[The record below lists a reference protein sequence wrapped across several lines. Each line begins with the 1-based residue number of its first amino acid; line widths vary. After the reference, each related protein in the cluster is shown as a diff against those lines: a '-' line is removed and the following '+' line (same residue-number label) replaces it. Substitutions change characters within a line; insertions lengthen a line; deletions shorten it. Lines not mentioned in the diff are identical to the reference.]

1 MKSNAQA
8 APLVDVPLFIR
19 QVCTWHAQK
28 RLREREIP
36 ATLAA
41 LVFVYGRNDKAAKCG
56 AIVRTV
62 GKKDRKWLS
71 QNGINMK
78 TVRSVVAIRLVVDPA
93 ANRVIT
99 AYRA

>member
-1 MKSNAQA
+1 MKSTAQSA
-8 APLVDVPLFIR
+8 SLVDVPLFIR
-19 QVCTWHAQK
+19 QGCTRHAQK
-28 RLREREIP
+28 RLQEREIP

-56 AIVRTV
+56 AIVRTA
-62 GKKDRKWLS
+62 GKKDQKWLS
-71 QNGINMK
+71 QNGINIK
-78 TVRSVVAIRLVVDPA
+78 AVRSVAAIRLVIDPA